1 MSVSVT
7 GSSGY
12 RGRSRPGEVGLE
24 NVLSV
29 SVIVI
34 ERWTA
39 QHTSNIQK
47 EEVIFV
53 NNYLK

>member
-1 MSVSVT
+1 MSISVT